1 MRARRSGRIF
11 AGRPVSA
18 TARVWHRRGMP
29 IAPEMLLPF
38 LVASVLVT
46 IIPGP
51 DMALVTRQV
60 LVGGPRLAQRTIFG
74 NLSGLFV
81 HGVALAA
88 GLSAILVASATA
100 YSVVK
105 LAGAAY
111 LCWLGVQ
118 AILAS
123 RRPPESEPEP
133 GAVLPRRAYLQGLLS
148 TVLNPKPALFF
159 LTLLPQFVD
168 RDENVLLQTFTLAA
182 IHVVVGLIWLTAYAH
197 LIQRARAFLTAPRV
211 KAWLERTTGAVLIA
225 LGVRVAVERR

>member
-1 MRARRSGRIF
+1 
-11 AGRPVSA
+11 
-18 TARVWHRRGMP
+18 MP

-123 RRPPESEPEP
+123 RRPPESELEA
-133 GAVLPRRAYLQGLLS
+133 GAVVPRRAYLQGLLS

-197 LIQRARAFLTAPRV
+197 LIERARAFLTAPRV